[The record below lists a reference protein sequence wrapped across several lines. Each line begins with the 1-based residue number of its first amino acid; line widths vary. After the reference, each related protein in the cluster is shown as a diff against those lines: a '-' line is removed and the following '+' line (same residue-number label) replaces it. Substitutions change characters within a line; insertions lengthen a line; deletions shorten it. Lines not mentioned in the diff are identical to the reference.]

1 MHAKILIW
9 TGVGVIALTVIIL
22 LIWAGLAGFFPRISI
37 QIDWPEVNL
46 PPLGQLA
53 QQGLDLLRA
62 AIAVP
67 LDMLA
72 SFFQVSSQQI
82 IEAFTSPPR

>member
-9 TGVGVIALTVIIL
+9 TGVGVIALTIIIL
-22 LIWAGLAGFFPRISI
+22 LVWAGLAGFFPRISI

-46 PPLGQLA
+46 PPAGQLA
-53 QQGLDLLRA
+53 QQGLDMLRE

-67 LDMLA
+67 LDILA

-82 IEAFTSPPR
+82 IDAFTNPPR

>member
-9 TGVGVIALTVIIL
+9 TGVGVIALTVVIL
-22 LIWAGLAGFFPRISI
+22 LVWAGLAGLFPRVSV
-37 QIDWPEVNL
+37 QVDWPEVNL
-46 PPLGQLA
+46 PLPGQLA
-53 QQGLDLLRA
+53 QQGLDLLRE

-72 SFFQVSSQQI
+72 SFVQVSSQQI
-82 IEAFTSPPR
+82 IDAFTGPPR

>member
-9 TGVGVIALTVIIL
+9 IGVGVIALTIIIL
-22 LIWAGLAGFFPRISI
+22 LIWVGLAGFLPRISI

-46 PPLGQLA
+46 PPPGQLV
-53 QQGLDLLRA
+53 QQGLELLRE

>member
-9 TGVGVIALTVIIL
+9 TGVGVIALTVVIL
-22 LIWAGLAGFFPRISI
+22 LVWAGLAGLFPRVSV
-37 QIDWPEVNL
+37 QVDWPEVNL
-46 PPLGQLA
+46 PPPGQLA
-53 QQGLDLLRA
+53 QQGLDLLGE

-72 SFFQVSSQQI
+72 SFVQVSSQQI
-82 IEAFTSPPR
+82 IDAFTGPPR